1 MNSALSS
8 YKGGRNGCPKKGA
21 GFVGRSAG
29 RCSIDGLEWW
39 VQPGVRTGQG
49 DEAPPS
55 KLEITIKDRQHGYE
69 TAGFTMPSQETIVV
83 VRNQD
88 SVTHG
93 LASTLFKD
101 VAVKVE
107 GGTEVRGKQFKSF
120 HVDAGKTMTLRFSTA
135 PSHFDPQTGGAES
148 IRHALWCDIHP
159 EVKGELFVIETRGDI
174 GGG

>member
-1 MNSALSS
+1 MTVRRYGSIVLTIPLAIATLMVWNDGSDMA
-8 YKGGRNGCPKKGA
+8 YAQTKGM
-21 GFVGRSAG
+21 
-29 RCSIDGLEWW
+29 
-39 VQPGVRTGQG
+39 
-49 DEAPPS
+49 EAPPS

-69 TAGFTMPSQETIVV
+69 TVGIAMPSQDTIIV

-101 VAVKVE
+101 IPVKVD
-107 GGTEVRGKQFKSF
+107 GGLEVRGKRFKSF

-135 PSHFDPQTGGAES
+135 PSNFDPKTGGAES
-148 IRHALWCDIHP
+148 VRHALWCDIHP
-159 EVKGELFVIETRGDI
+159 EVKGEIFVIETRGDL

>member
-1 MNSALSS
+1 MRVRR
-8 YKGGRNGCPKKGA
+8 YGA
-21 GFVGRSAG
+21 VKVAVLAAVAAWAAWQSGSTIAYAQAAG
-29 RCSIDGLEWW
+29 MG
-39 VQPGVRTGQG
+39 
-49 DEAPPS
+49 APPS
-55 KLEITIKDRQHGYE
+55 KVEITIKDRQHGYE
-69 TAGFTMPSQETIVV
+69 TAGFTMPSQETIIV

-93 LASTLFKD
+93 FASTLFKNI
-101 VAVKVE
+101 AVKVE

-120 HVDAGKTMTLRFSTA
+120 HIDAGKTMTLRFATA
-135 PSHFDPQTGGAES
+135 PSNFDPVTGGAES

>member
-1 MNSALSS
+1 MRVRRYGAVKVAVLSAVAAWVTWDSGS
-8 YKGGRNGCPKKGA
+8 TIAYAQAAGMGA
-21 GFVGRSAG
+21 S
-29 RCSIDGLEWW
+29 
-39 VQPGVRTGQG
+39 
-49 DEAPPS
+49 PS
-55 KLEITIKDRQHGYE
+55 KVEITIKDRQHGYE
-69 TAGFTMPSQETIVV
+69 TAGFTMPSQDTIIV

-93 LASTLFKD
+93 LASTLFKN
-101 VAVKVE
+101 VPVKME
-107 GGTEVRGKQFKSF
+107 GGTEVRGKQFKAF

-135 PSHFDPQTGGAES
+135 PSNFDPQTGGAES

>member
-1 MNSALSS
+1 MSVRQLGTTLFSIPFAIATVMAWNANPDIV
-8 YKGGRNGCPKKGA
+8 YAQAKGM
-21 GFVGRSAG
+21 
-29 RCSIDGLEWW
+29 
-39 VQPGVRTGQG
+39 
-49 DEAPPS
+49 EAPPS

-69 TAGFTMPSQETIVV
+69 TAGFTMPSQDTIIV

-93 LASTLFKD
+93 LASTLFKN

-107 GGTEVRGKQFKSF
+107 GGTEIRGKQFKSF
-120 HVDAGKTMTLRFSTA
+120 HIDAGKTITLRFSTA
-135 PSHFDPQTGGAES
+135 PSNFDPQTGGAES